1 MYKGYIASESQSNLP
16 NVTFAK
22 ILHLMFEKSIC
33 QGDVTA
39 VNVQHMFAS
48 TDAHY

>member
-1 MYKGYIASESQSNLP
+1 MCNIVFKSQSNP
-16 NVTFAK
+16 SYVTSAK
-22 ILHLMFEKSIC
+22 ILHLMFEKYNC
-33 QGDVTA
+33 QVDVSA